1 MKILFHKDELVVC
14 INCQTQLHNIVRSG
28 FFSDEQ
34 ITTLHNPARVIN
46 VNFPVCMDDKTVR
59 LIPGFRIQ
67 YSDAMGPTKGGIRIH
82 PKSNAGEV
90 SELSFLMSLKTALLG
105 LPYGGAKG
113 AIIIDP
119 KKLSLGER
127 ERVVRGYTKAIAK
140 FIGPD
145 FDIPAPDVNTGPQ
158 EMAWVRDE
166 YEKIVGHS
174 EPAIVTGKSLDND
187 GILGRDTATAQ
198 GGFYVILE
206 HLFKSQ
212 NKTPQETTV
221 AVQGFGNVGAHLSE
235 LLDKE
240 GFKVT
245 AVSDS
250 GTGLYDP
257 EGLPVG
263 DLLKFKK
270 DRGKFTERPER
281 KVTNEELL
289 ELSVDILIPAA
300 LGGII
305 TEKNAKKIKT
315 KLIIEMANAPISPE
329 ADTILEDKSV
339 TVIPDILSNAG
350 GVVVSYFEW
359 RQNKD
364 GTKLSLEEVNKRLK
378 IYMLK
383 AYKKISSKAVK
394 ENINLR
400 SAAFV
405 VAISKILD
413 AEKSVCRK

>member
-1 MKILFHKDELVVC
+1 
-14 INCQTQLHNIVRSG
+14 
-28 FFSDEQ
+28 
-34 ITTLHNPARVIN
+34 
-46 VNFPVCMDDKTVR
+46 
-59 LIPGFRIQ
+59 
-67 YSDAMGPTKGGIRIH
+67 
-82 PKSNAGEV
+82 
-90 SELSFLMSLKTALLG
+90 MSLKTALLG

-198 GGFYVILE
+198 GVFYVILE

-212 NKTPQETTV
+212 NTTPQETTV

-263 DLLKFKK
+263 DSLKFKK

-329 ADTILEDKSV
+329 ADPILEDKSV